1 VKFRR
6 ENIVPRQK
14 CWWNGWEHQMMMP
27 LGKMSGG
34 FLSPTPIFVLEDK
47 DNLSGQDCYML
58 HSMHAWQRYIE
69 RGCRRGHKLIAF

>member
-1 VKFRR
+1 
-6 ENIVPRQK
+6 
-14 CWWNGWEHQMMMP
+14 MMMP

-34 FLSPTPIFVLEDK
+34 FLSPTPIFILEDK
-47 DNLSGQDCYML
+47 DNLSGQDCYVL